1 MLSRRRKRV
10 GIGLSEGHKS
20 ITQSRGG
27 ISRRQRST
35 LYKELEFWHAV
46 YDSETNVKG
55 ALLRE
60 AGGLPRKCQY
70 LSLWE
75 ALEG

>member
-1 MLSRRRKRV
+1 MLSWRRKRV

-20 ITQSRGG
+20 ITQSRGR
-27 ISRRQRST
+27 ISRQQAT

-46 YDSETNVKG
+46 DDSETNVKG

-60 AGGLPRKCQY
+60 ADGLPRKCQY